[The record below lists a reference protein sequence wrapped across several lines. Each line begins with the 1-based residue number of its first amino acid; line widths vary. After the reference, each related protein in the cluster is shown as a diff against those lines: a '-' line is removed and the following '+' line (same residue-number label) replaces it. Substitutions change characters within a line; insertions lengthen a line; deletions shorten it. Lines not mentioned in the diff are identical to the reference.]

1 MEFRKTARTIVSLV
15 EKRTGLPVR
24 VVKDPKLT
32 LLASVRMAGD
42 ALPMHTILY
51 NPSLPGHPDHLISF
65 EYGCFYVL
73 VCKCQ

>member
-51 NPSLPGHPDHLISF
+51 NPSP
-65 EYGCFYVL
+65 EYVL
-73 VCKCQ
+73 ALFMHKGKND